1 RQQALYPVRDA
12 VWDIVSSQDVER
24 LLAAV
29 WGCLVELGIPFERC
43 GVNVVDTR
51 TDPPTVQVRSLGQE
65 GKWIHLGPEFQGNQA
80 ILKFWRDQQVV
91 YRRDL
96 AQEDLYGVLDEH
108 RDLGLNPVRSIVDI
122 PFSNGTMA
130 VNSLEPR
137 AFTEQHIADL
147 QAVADV
153 LSEGFR
159 RLDDLQN
166 LEYSNQALRQAHDEL
181 EKRVEERTA
190 DLEEKNAEMEHF
202 IYTVSHDLKSPLVT
216 IGVFLGALEQDAIEG
231 RTERLQSDLE
241 HMNTAVTLM
250 QQLLDELLELSRIG
264 RIVNPPEEVPLG
276 ELMQEVLNWVGG
288 TIAERGIEV
297 IIHPDLPIVFGDRL
311 RLLEVL
317 QNLVSN
323 AAKFMGDQPQPR
335 IEIGLDRNKDAFFV
349 DDNGIGIAHSYHEKV
364 FGLFERLDT
373 GVEGTGI
380 GLALVKRIIETHGGQ
395 VWLESE
401 EGKGSRFYF
410 TLPSKPVEVPHA

>member
-1 RQQALYPVRDA
+1 MAERTAELAETNVQLREEVAERRKRQQRQQALYPVRDA

-80 ILKFWRDQQVV
+80 LLKFWRDQQVV

-181 EKRVEERTA
+181 ALPTPTTRKYLVFLSAWTQAWKVRELGWRWSNASSRHTEDRYGWRVRKEKAV
-190 DLEEKNAEMEHF
+190 
-202 IYTVSHDLKSPLVT
+202 VSISRSHQNRLKCPMPKRHET
-216 IGVFLGALEQDAIEG
+216 IG
-231 RTERLQSDLE
+231 
-241 HMNTAVTLM
+241 H
-250 QQLLDELLELSRIG
+250 LL
-264 RIVNPPEEVPLG
+264 
-276 ELMQEVLNWVGG
+276 
-288 TIAERGIEV
+288 
-297 IIHPDLPIVFGDRL
+297 
-311 RLLEVL
+311 
-317 QNLVSN
+317 
-323 AAKFMGDQPQPR
+323 
-335 IEIGLDRNKDAFFV
+335 
-349 DDNGIGIAHSYHEKV
+349 
-364 FGLFERLDT
+364 
-373 GVEGTGI
+373 
-380 GLALVKRIIETHGGQ
+380 
-395 VWLESE
+395 
-401 EGKGSRFYF
+401 
-410 TLPSKPVEVPHA
+410 LPSLLMLGVFDLAVENP